1 MSFSKKVW
9 LAYRISDNFR
19 DIIKFS
25 LFFAI
30 SFKSQ
35 IIEYWYAE
43 IIFCIIFIK
52 KLLKSEKITNAE
64 KKCYTFSQIFAN
76 FVTPENKR
84 IYGTC
89 IIKYLIWYFANL
101 YTAYLVCRDIF
112 PFIQNSKGFR
122 GDGDLSSIKSYSR
135 TNSGHLHFNEVWCR
149 GLFCQ
154 AWCPEGL
161 WCWEYRAVEGQS

>member
-64 KKCYTFSQIFAN
+64 
-76 FVTPENKR
+76 
-84 IYGTC
+84 
-89 IIKYLIWYFANL
+89 
-101 YTAYLVCRDIF
+101 
-112 PFIQNSKGFR
+112 
-122 GDGDLSSIKSYSR
+122 
-135 TNSGHLHFNEVWCR
+135 
-149 GLFCQ
+149 
-154 AWCPEGL
+154 
-161 WCWEYRAVEGQS
+161 